1 MCAKTCFGMNETTE
15 IRALGSGFNQQGVR
29 DYNERLIL
37 STLLR
42 HGDMPGSDIARRT
55 HLSAQT
61 ISVILRKLESDG
73 LLSKGAPVK
82 GKVGKPSVPM
92 KLNAT
97 GAYSVG
103 FKIGRRSSEMFLMDF
118 CGEVLLE
125 RRCTYDIALPTQI
138 FEFLKSSFEA
148 ATDALEGEHL
158 QRLSGI
164 GIAVPLEIWKWGASD
179 GNTPEAFLSWKD
191 VDFSDEISKF
201 TDLPV
206 FMVND
211 ATSGCWAEHVFGRG
225 KEFSDYAYIFVSTFI
240 GGGIVINQS
249 VYEGPNG
256 NAGALGPLRVG
267 DAEGRNRQ
275 LMDVAS
281 VHVLEDAV
289 RDAGLDPR
297 GLWTQPQNWAAY
309 EQQVVPWLDSV
320 AYGIAQAC
328 LSICSVIDF
337 DAVVIDGAVPVAVRQ
352 RLVTAVH
359 EKLQLKDSRGLILP
373 RIEEGSIGSEARA
386 IGAACVP
393 IFEQYFL
400 NANPKLAD

>member
-1 MCAKTCFGMNETTE
+1 MNETTE
-15 IRALGSGFNQQGVR
+15 IRALRNGFNQKGVR
-29 DYNERLIL
+29 DHNERLIL

-73 LLSKGAPVK
+73 LLVKGAPQK

-92 KLNAT
+92 RLNAT

-103 FKIGRRSSEMFLMDF
+103 FKIGRRSSEMLLMDF
-118 CGEVLLE
+118 CGTVLLE
-125 RRCTYDIALPTQI
+125 RRCTYEIALPKEI
-138 FEFLKSSFEA
+138 FRFLEISFRA
-148 ATDALEGEHL
+148 ATVF
-158 QRLSGI
+158 LSDQDIQNLCGI
-164 GIAVPLEIWKWGASD
+164 GIAVPLEIWKWGTSD
-179 GNTPEAFLSWKD
+179 GNTPEEFLSWKD
-191 VDFSDEISKF
+191 IDFAHEISKF

-206 FMVND
+206 SMVND

-225 KEFSDYAYIFVSTFI
+225 KEFSDYAYLFVSTFI

-249 VYEGPNG
+249 VYEGTNG
-256 NAGALGPLRVG
+256 NAGALGPMRVG
-267 DAEGRNRQ
+267 DAEGRNQQ

-281 VHVLEDAV
+281 VHVLETTM
-289 RDAGLDPR
+289 REAGLDPR
-297 GLWTQPQNWAAY
+297 VLWTQPQDWSAY
-309 EQQVVPWLDSV
+309 EAQVAPWIERASF
-320 AYGIAQAC
+320 GMAQAC

-337 DAVVIDGAVPVAVRQ
+337 DAVMIDGAVPEDVRK
-352 RLVTAVH
+352 RLVSSVQET
-359 EKLQLKDSRGLILP
+359 LLLKDSRGLILP

-393 IFEQYFL
+393 IFGQYFL
-400 NANPKLAD
+400 NANPKVPE